1 MEAINLVLEL
11 IQIAFGKRNE
21 LSLLPSAK
29 QWEAIKSFACRHAL
43 AGVFF
48 LAIEKLPTSQIPDKS
63 VLMTLFAQAECY
75 KRNYTRHQG
84 VAKKLSK
91 LWNTIGV
98 ESVVLKGQTI
108 AQYYPRP
115 ELRFSCDLDLFVQDG
130 WQNAC
135 RLLEQEGIALEYE
148 VYKEAEFEI
157 DNVYVELHRFITPV
171 RGNKNLHNFELFL
184 RDLLSTGKE
193 YFDESLLV
201 KPPLMFVVMLYVEHA
216 LGDFL
221 KAHLSFKHIVD
232 WVVLRNLSFDRAVF
246 QNACKRFGFDR
257 FLVLLDNITD
267 VVEGRKRY
275 EELSVNEKQI
285 FDELISQKVKE
296 QTQMTWFKRRVDLF
310 FEIIANVKRFNLYG
324 YCSMHSF
331 LFNAMWSHFFQKEVK
346 L

>member
-1 MEAINLVLEL
+1 MESVGFVLEL
-11 IQIAFGKRNE
+11 IQIAFGTRKE
-21 LSLLPSAK
+21 LSIVPSAEQWKDVK
-29 QWEAIKSFACRHAL
+29 QFALRHAL
-43 AGVFF
+43 AGVVFS
-48 LAIEKLPTSQIPDKS
+48 AIGKLPATQIPERS
-63 VLMTLFAQAECY
+63 VLMAFFAQAECY
-75 KRNYTRHQG
+75 KRNYIRHQA
-84 VAKKLSK
+84 VANKLSQ

-98 ESVVLKGQTI
+98 EAVILKGQTI
-108 AQYYPRP
+108 AQYYPNP
-115 ELRFSCDLDLFVQDG
+115 ESRFSCDLDLFVQDG

-135 RLLEQEGIALEYE
+135 RLLEQEGVALEYE

-193 YFDESLLV
+193 YLDESLLV
-201 KPPLMFVVMLYVEHA
+201 KPPLMFVVMLYIEHA

-221 KAHLSFKHIVD
+221 KAHLTFKHIVD
-232 WVVLRNLSFDRAVF
+232 WVVLRNLSFDRADF

-275 EELSVNEKQI
+275 EELDVNEKQI
-285 FDELISQKVKE
+285 FDELISQKVKDQKSE
-296 QTQMTWFKRRVDLF
+296 TWFKRRVDLL
-310 FEIIANVKRFNLYG
+310 FEIVANAKRFKQYG